1 MKSSRVKRREFIT
14 LLGSAIAWPLAARA
28 QQRGGR
34 IYRIGILGA
43 TSLRAAEGFLNAFR
57 DGMRERGYV
66 EGQNLAIEYRAPA
79 DASEQNREVAADLVR
94 GGYDVIL
101 AWTTPS
107 VIAARHATSTVPI
120 VFVGVADPVG
130 LGLVA
135 SLARPGANATGITNF
150 AADLSGKMIEMLR
163 EIVPGASRLGA
174 VRNPDNPGVT
184 VQLRQIEDAART
196 LGIDLQVVDA
206 RAPAEFASAFARL
219 RASGVQGVVMLA
231 DSSLIE
237 HAGAIAALAQQAR
250 LPTVFQRRE
259 NVEAGGLLSYGPN
272 IRDAFRQI
280 AGHVDRI
287 LKAGRPTDIPV
298 EQPTKIELVINLKT
312 AKALGIDVPWFL
324 QQRADEVIE

>member
-1 MKSSRVKRREFIT
+1 MRRREFIT
-14 LLGSAIAWPLAARA
+14 LLGGAVAAWPLAARA
-28 QQRGGR
+28 QPGGR
-34 IYRIGILGA
+34 VYRIGILGA
-43 TSLRAAEGFLNAFR
+43 TSLPAAEGLLNAFR

-66 EGQNLAIEYRAPA
+66 EGQYWPSTTARRRSSRTGTSRP
-79 DASEQNREVAADLVR
+79 SSCVAA
-94 GGYDVIL
+94 YDVIL

-107 VIAARHATSTVPI
+107 VMAARRATATVPI

-135 SLARPGANATGITNF
+135 GLARPGANVTGIANF
-150 AADLSGKMIEMLR
+150 ASDLSGKMIELLR
-163 EIVPGASRLGA
+163 EIAPGVRRLGA

-184 VQLRQIEDAART
+184 VQLRQLVDAARA
-196 LGIDLQVVDA
+196 LGLELQVVDA
-206 RAPAEFASAFARL
+206 RVPAEFEAAFAQL
-219 RASGVQGVVMLA
+219 RQGGVQGVVMLA

-259 NVEAGGLLSYGPN
+259 NVQAGGLLSYGPS
-272 IRDAFRQI
+272 IRDAFRQA

-287 LKAGRPTDIPV
+287 LKGARPADIPV
-298 EQPTKIELVINLKT
+298 EQPTRIELVINFKT
-312 AKALGIDVPWFL
+312 AKALGLEVPWFL